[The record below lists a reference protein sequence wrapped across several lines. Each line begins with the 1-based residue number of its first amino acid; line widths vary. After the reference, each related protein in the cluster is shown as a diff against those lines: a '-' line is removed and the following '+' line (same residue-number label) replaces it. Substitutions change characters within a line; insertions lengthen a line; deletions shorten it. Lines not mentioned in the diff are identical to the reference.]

1 MEHFRQLTFPM
12 LGKTWVFTGGAH
24 AAGGFA
30 ENMGFRNTAG
40 LFEEAIRWNMR
51 TEDVASRENFVF
63 NTARS
68 GYTVCDI
75 IREFDSRIAYY
86 HPAAVVY
93 IGGCED
99 LALPGETI
107 RTNIAELKRRTNA
120 IGAAFIA
127 LHTEMRASDGETCS
141 FEEVRHPPEVHAS
154 DGGTDS
160 LEEANRLLEMLHG
173 SKIPPEAADRK
184 RLALSPSTETF
195 ARSGK
200 LTLSKNPMRWLFI
213 GDSITHG
220 ALHTFGYDSLPQ
232 LWEKYIREDWNRRDD
247 TVLNTA
253 VSGATA
259 GEHLER
265 LDVRYTPYADADVVI
280 AMFGTNDC
288 CFPGKISV
296 EQFKNQ
302 LRTIIK
308 LARSHGSQVVLRT
321 PQPQREDA
329 KERAAALVPFALA
342 VREVALECD
351 TLLADHF
358 RGFSN
363 LQQEH
368 PAHFHSLM
376 SDAVHPNAQGQYRM
390 FRELAYAADMVLDN
404 SMVSM
409 DYAPSAS

>member
-1 MEHFRQLTFPM
+1 MEHLRQLAFPM

-30 ENMGFRNTAG
+30 ENKGFRNTAG

-51 TEDVASRENFVF
+51 TEDVASMENFVF

-75 IREFDSRIAYY
+75 VREFDMRIAYY
-86 HPAAVVY
+86 RPAVVVY
-93 IGGCED
+93 IGGSED
-99 LALPGETI
+99 LMLPRETI
-107 RTNIAELKRRTNA
+107 RANIAELKRRTNA
-120 IGAAFIA
+120 IGAAFIELSA
-127 LHTEMRASDGETCS
+127 TGN
-141 FEEVRHPPEVHAS
+141 
-154 DGGTDS
+154 GGDS
-160 LEEANRLLEMLHG
+160 LEEANQLLEMLHVNQ
-173 SKIPPEAADRK
+173 IPPEAADRK
-184 RLALSPSTETF
+184 RLALNLSPETF
-195 ARSGK
+195 AQSGK
-200 LTLSKNPMRWLFI
+200 LTLRQNPMRWLFI

-247 TVLNTA
+247 TVINTA

-259 GEHLER
+259 GGHLAH

-288 CFPGKISV
+288 CSPDTASV
-296 EQFKNQ
+296 EQFKSQ
-302 LRTIIK
+302 LRTIID

-321 PQPQREDA
+321 PQPTKDDA
-329 KERAAALVPFALA
+329 KGRVKAIVPFALA
-342 VREVALECD
+342 AREVAWECD

-358 RGFSN
+358 SSFST
-363 LQQEH
+363 LKQEH
-368 PAHFHSLM
+368 PEHFHALM

-390 FRELAYAADMVLDN
+390 FRELAYATGIVLDN

-409 DYAPSAS
+409 DYAH